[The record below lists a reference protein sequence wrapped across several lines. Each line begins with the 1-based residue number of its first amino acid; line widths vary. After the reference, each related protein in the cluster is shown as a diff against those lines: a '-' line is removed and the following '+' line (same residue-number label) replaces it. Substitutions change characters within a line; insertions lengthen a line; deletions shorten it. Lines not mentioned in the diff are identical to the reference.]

1 MKRVCIIALAVSFL
15 FSPAL
20 MGQGVERV
28 QESKT
33 VYKTIIDMLRHE
45 PGLTIIGSGEEG
57 VMPKMYI
64 RGIGTNS
71 ENYQP
76 LFVVDGLKTQDIM
89 YISPENVYS
98 IKVIKDGTS
107 AIYGMEGVNGV
118 IEIRTK
124 GAVES
129 EIKSGK
135 DKKVLKKEKK
145 EKRKSRKA
153 QKRQSPAPIDS
164 IS

>member
-1 MKRVCIIALAVSFL
+1 MKRVCTIALAVSFL

-64 RGIGTNS
+64 RGIGTTTDQ
-71 ENYQP
+71 YQP
-76 LFVVDGLKTQDIM
+76 LFVVDGLKTDDIM
-89 YISPENVYS
+89 YVTPENVYS
-98 IKVIKDGTS
+98 IKVIKDGTT
-107 AIYGMEGVNGV
+107 AIYGMEGANGV

-124 GAVES
+124 GAVEA
-129 EIKSGK
+129 EIKAKES
-135 DKKVLKKEKK
+135 KKVLKKEK
-145 EKRKSRKA
+145 RKA
-153 QKRQSPAPIDS
+153 RKAGKKLSSAPSDS
-164 IS
+164 IR

>member
-64 RGIGTNS
+64 RGIGTTTDQ
-71 ENYQP
+71 YQP
-76 LFVVDGLKTQDIM
+76 LFVVDGLKTDAIM
-89 YISPENVYS
+89 YVTPENVYS
-98 IKVIKDGTS
+98 IKVIKDGTT
-107 AIYGMEGVNGV
+107 AIYGMEGANGV

-124 GAVES
+124 GAVEA
-129 EIKSGK
+129 EIKAK
-135 DKKVLKKEKK
+135 ENKKVLKKEK
-145 EKRKSRKA
+145 RKGRKA
-153 QKRQSPAPIDS
+153 RKKLSSAPSDS
-164 IS
+164 IR